1 MMNGVKDGN
10 RLARHICIG
19 LNLELDEVFSDMF
32 GKSSRSIISY
42 IFKEDVV
49 SSYSQLNEK

>member
-19 LNLELDEVFSDMF
+19 LNLKLDDVFSDVF

-49 SSYSQLNEK
+49 SSYS